1 MNVNKETMIAFGK
14 LAVGQMLGNRISR
27 LANASD
33 LTKKHNQLKGITFE
47 AVREASGWDEDIEA
61 LAAVAFSLMPE
72 LKDGVRA
79 QYDDLIKQRIEWAT
93 PKDKKRAEF

>member
-1 MNVNKETMIAFGK
+1 MNVNKETMMAFGE
-14 LAVGQMLGNRISR
+14 LAVNQMLGNRISR

-47 AVREASGWDEDIEA
+47 AVREASGWDDGVEA
-61 LAAVAFSLMPE
+61 LAATAFALLPE
-72 LKDGVRA
+72 LKDEVREM
-79 QYDDLIKQRIEWAT
+79 YDALIKQRIEWAK